1 VTAPPRWEIRLLGRF
16 AVLRDGREIPPAD
29 FGGRKVR
36 TLVRILATRR
46 GRFVSNDALTEMLWP
61 DRPPADPAA
70 NLQVLVNRARK
81 AAGDPG
87 FIRTGQAGYLM
98 PDDADCAV
106 DADRFVSAVQDAQ
119 QLVGGDKLA
128 ALADAL
134 RDWPGDPLAEDAY
147 ADWAGGYRERINRV
161 RQDAWEQAALL
172 ALDAGQPTRAV
183 DYASA
188 AVECDPLREVAALT
202 LMRALA
208 EAGDRAAALARY
220 DEYRRAL
227 AEELGLDPSE
237 EATALQQRLLSGTT
251 RSAPRDATAR
261 DTPRRGVAFTGLP
274 FVGRDEE
281 VRAVLAALAGARGVT
296 VVLAGPSG
304 SGKSRT
310 VTELTARVPTL
321 VARAA
326 APERDEAWG
335 LVRTLVRELLAQDI
349 TYRERL
355 PARLDAALVTLLP
368 ELEPVGEHSVGSMEP
383 ESRRA
388 LIREAV
394 IRLLAVA
401 DRVIALDDVQW
412 ADPTSLGLLERARA
426 RLPDLRL
433 LLAFRPEEVS
443 RSSPVGTVLGRMNE
457 AVRIRLGG
465 LSRAAVDQL
474 VSDVD
479 LAAAVAEHTDQT
491 PLAVSELLRA
501 LASEG
506 LISRD
511 RAGRWHAVSP
521 HAVERA
527 RDLAAHG
534 QRQAIVARAD
544 QQPPDVQEALDLL
557 CLLAREVPAA
567 TLAIACQVEESE
579 MLDRLDPLQR
589 SGLVRLGE
597 AGWATSHDMVGEALA
612 ARMGDARRTRLHAA
626 LADALE
632 AVGDD
637 PAGPARHWREAGE
650 PARAAHAYVR
660 AARQALDSFADGE
673 ALTLASKGLALVVPA
688 AVSSTLREIRADAH
702 ARLGDIAAARDD
714 LRAALA
720 AQPPGPDRA
729 RLLAR
734 LAVLASGSDDL
745 VRAAE
750 LAELAIVEAGTDRAA
765 RAQALEVASIL
776 DMNLDRPERAGERS
790 ADALKLYQQLGDA
803 RGTGRILDARAMATF
818 LAGDIREG
826 GAALRRAADLFED
839 CGDLVRVIT
848 PRSTSGHALVFG
860 GQPAQGLAEA
870 TAALELARTLGHPEG
885 QAYALWHRSEAL
897 SALGHADEATA
908 DAGEALQIA
917 TRIGHRGWTATSW
930 RAVGI
935 AAQAAGDLHE
945 ALRAFENSLTVSEH
959 FDLFASWAAA
969 RSALVLIA
977 QGDDMQRAAGLVER
991 ALAIGP
997 PLGHYEARLAHTE
1010 LAAASGDPNT
1020 ADLACR
1026 ALHLA
1031 DRGGALQGRD
1041 RLAQLAAGS
1050 RS

>member
-1 VTAPPRWEIRLLGRF
+1 
-16 AVLRDGREIPPAD
+16 
-29 FGGRKVR
+29 
-36 TLVRILATRR
+36 
-46 GRFVSNDALTEMLWP
+46 
-61 DRPPADPAA
+61 
-70 NLQVLVNRARK
+70 
-81 AAGDPG
+81 
-87 FIRTGQAGYLM
+87 
-98 PDDADCAV
+98 
-106 DADRFVSAVQDAQ
+106 
-119 QLVGGDKLA
+119 
-128 ALADAL
+128 
-134 RDWPGDPLAEDAY
+134 
-147 ADWAGGYRERINRV
+147 
-161 RQDAWEQAALL
+161 
-172 ALDAGQPTRAV
+172 
-183 DYASA
+183 
-188 AVECDPLREVAALT
+188 
-202 LMRALA
+202 
-208 EAGDRAAALARY
+208 
-220 DEYRRAL
+220 
-227 AEELGLDPSE
+227 
-237 EATALQQRLLSGTT
+237 
-251 RSAPRDATAR
+251 
-261 DTPRRGVAFTGLP
+261 
-274 FVGRDEE
+274 
-281 VRAVLAALAGARGVT
+281 
-296 VVLAGPSG
+296 
-304 SGKSRT
+304 
-310 VTELTARVPTL
+310 
-321 VARAA
+321 
-326 APERDEAWG
+326 
-335 LVRTLVRELLAQDI
+335 
-349 TYRERL
+349 
-355 PARLDAALVTLLP
+355 
-368 ELEPVGEHSVGSMEP
+368 
-383 ESRRA
+383 
-388 LIREAV
+388 
-394 IRLLAVA
+394 
-401 DRVIALDDVQW
+401 
-412 ADPTSLGLLERARA
+412 
-426 RLPDLRL
+426 
-433 LLAFRPEEVS
+433 
-443 RSSPVGTVLGRMNE
+443 
-457 AVRIRLGG
+457 
-465 LSRAAVDQL
+465 
-474 VSDVD
+474 
-479 LAAAVAEHTDQT
+479 
-491 PLAVSELLRA
+491 
-501 LASEG
+501 
-506 LISRD
+506 
-511 RAGRWHAVSP
+511 
-521 HAVERA
+521 
-527 RDLAAHG
+527 
-534 QRQAIVARAD
+534 
-544 QQPPDVQEALDLL
+544 
-557 CLLAREVPAA
+557 
-567 TLAIACQVEESE
+567 
-579 MLDRLDPLQR
+579 
-589 SGLVRLGE
+589 
-597 AGWATSHDMVGEALA
+597 MVGEALA